1 LSGRSLFGGK
11 PGDNDVR
18 PLVERLPAVGPQQ
31 RGALPIAGAT
41 PMARPL
47 FGAPPPAPTVAAA
60 PAAPAID
67 QAALERELAQLRAD
81 TEQSARAAVAAEAE
95 VTLGRY
101 AASIKALDRAIQQ
114 AAKPPVDDLVELAM
128 IIAREIVGRE
138 LVADRDH
145 LVATLDEALSL
156 AGDDHPTAVV
166 RMNGDDVAYMKERH
180 GDSLAGL
187 EVVADPKLAPGGCV
201 VETPRAVVD
210 ASIEAKM
217 AAVRKAV
224 TAALAGGES
233 S

>member
-18 PLVERLPAVGPQQ
+18 PLVERLPSVGPQ
-31 RGALPIAGAT
+31 RSGLPITGASPT
-41 PMARPL
+41 ARPL
-47 FGAPPPAPTVAAA
+47 FGAPAPAVTATAS

-95 VTLGRY
+95 AMLGRY
-101 AASIKALDRAIQQ
+101 AASIKALDKAIQQ
-114 AAKPPVDDLVELAM
+114 TSKPPVDDLVELAM
-128 IIAREIVGRE
+128 VIAREIVGRE
-138 LVADRDH
+138 LVTDRDH

-156 AGDDHPTAVV
+156 AGDEHPGAVV
-166 RMNGDDVAYMKERH
+166 RMNSDDVAYMKERH
-180 GDSLAGL
+180 GDALAGL
-187 EVVADPKLAPGGCV
+187 DVVADPKLAPGGCV
-201 VETPRAVVD
+201 IETARAVVD

-224 TAALAGGES
+224 AAALAGGES
-233 S
+233 T

>member
-1 LSGRSLFGGK
+1 LSGRSLFGGA

-18 PLVERLPAVGPQQ
+18 PLVERLPSVGPQ
-31 RGALPIAGAT
+31 RSALPISGSA

-47 FGAPPPAPTVAAA
+47 FGAPAPAPTAAPA

-81 TEQSARAAVAAEAE
+81 TEKSARAAVAAEAE
-95 VTLGRY
+95 ATLGRY
-101 AASIKALDRAIQQ
+101 AASIKALDRAVQQ

-138 LVADRDH
+138 LVTDRDH
-145 LVATLDEALSL
+145 LVATLDEAMSL
-156 AGDDHPTAVV
+156 AGDEHPGAVV
-166 RMNGDDVAYMKERH
+166 RMNGDDIAYLKERH
-180 GDSLAGL
+180 GDA
-187 EVVADPKLAPGGCV
+187 V

-210 ASIEAKM
+210 ATIEARM